1 MADCMARRIWGTVA
15 VRHGIAWHRMASHRV
30 LAGLLGYNSAEY
42 NLRRGSA
49 RFFVVALARV
59 IAVM

>member
-1 MADCMARRIWGTVA
+1 MAS
-15 VRHGIAWHRMASHRV
+15 HGIAWHRMASHRV